1 MQDYGHAS
9 GSEQVLSLCAP
20 AGGFF
25 GLQLAAQ
32 DSYQHA
38 IVASAAQLLEFLK
51 GLVTGLRRRKASVGS
66 HVGVAVGNGE
76 NSRPERNFLAAVGY
90 PVPSNVS

>member
-1 MQDYGHAS
+1 MLRDLKKFLVYG
-9 GSEQVLSLCAP
+9 AP

-51 GLVTGLRRRKASVGS
+51 GLVTGLRRKKLRS
-66 HVGVAVGNGE
+66 AVM
-76 NSRPERNFLAAVGY
+76 LA
-90 PVPSNVS
+90 